1 MCMCVCVCVRERER
15 VCEFICRITGNQ
27 MDFSDVL
34 AQEEVCERYIKI
46 FSKYITDG
54 KVSEITSLLR
64 NLLLFYDS
72 FKGTV
77 SGMLFVTS
85 QCLMFN
91 PSVLDPLVIDRGI
104 DSYSLILPMDSISSC
119 AVYDDFLKMQQKDR
133 PAEVK

>member
-1 MCMCVCVCVRERER
+1 
-15 VCEFICRITGNQ
+15 